1 MQISDISTQLKLE
14 LGPGADRRLLL
25 ASLRTG
31 QILQAIAMSANDNG
45 RVRLRIGTSDVLAQT
60 RLRTTVGQKLSLIVV
75 KGGSLPELSLLQET
89 SRADLQALALK
100 SALPR
105 QLPLDRVLDNLA
117 RVSNQPVV
125 TQSPQ
130 LQEAIRRMFA
140 GLPAPNELKSGQHLS
155 RVFGEIGLLM
165 ESQLLRGNIT
175 SGDLKANLLRLLTQ
189 LHTLLNLPAGKAPAR
204 HKGLPGSPLPRSRPE
219 LHPSS
224 PDQLQR
230 SLLREL
236 AVQTEGALA
245 RIQLNQL
252 TSLPAGEREAQL
264 WQFDLPLRQ
273 DDRTDVFRIRIT
285 KEEPSDTASDAP
297 GWTLNIR
304 FDLSPLGTIEVRLAL
319 AGATVSTH
327 FWAEREDT
335 RARIEQQLP
344 QLERAFA
351 DAGLSAVRFTVHQ
364 GVPPEPPPATQ
375 GSPILDVKA

>member
-75 KGGSLPELSLLQET
+75 KAGTLPELSLLQET

-105 QLPLDRVLDNLA
+105 QLPLDRILDNLNRA
-117 RVSNQPVV
+117 SNQPVV
-125 TQSPQ
+125 AQSAQ
-130 LQEAIRRMFA
+130 LQDAIRRLFA
-140 GLPAPNELKSGQHLS
+140 GLPAPNEVKSGQHLS
-155 RVFGEIGLLM
+155 RIFRETGLLM
-165 ESQLLRGNIT
+165 ESHLLRGNIT

-189 LHTLLNLPAGKAPAR
+189 LHTILNLPAGQTPAR
-204 HKGLPGSPLPRSRPE
+204 DTGLPGSPLPRSLPE
-219 LHPSS
+219 VHQSS

-273 DDRTDVFRIRIT
+273 DDRMDVFRIRIT
-285 KEEPSDTASDAP
+285 KEEPCDTASDTP
-297 GWTLNIR
+297 GWSLSIR
-304 FDLSPLGTIEVRLAL
+304 FDLRPLGTIEVRLAL
-319 AGATVSTH
+319 AGTAVSTH
-327 FWAEREDT
+327 FWAERDDT

-351 DAGLSAVRFTVHQ
+351 RSGLSAARFTVHQ
-364 GVPPEPPPATQ
+364 GMPPEPPPVTR

>member
-14 LGPGADRRLLL
+14 LGPGADRRRLL

-60 RLRTTVGQKLSLIVV
+60 RLRTTLGQKLSLIVV
-75 KGGSLPELSLLQET
+75 KAGALPELRLLQET

-105 QLPLDRVLDNLA
+105 QLPLDRILDNLT

-125 TQSPQ
+125 AQSPQ
-130 LQEAIRRMFA
+130 LQEAVRRLFA
-140 GLPAPNELKSGQHLS
+140 ELPAPDKLKSGQPLS
-155 RVFGEIGLLM
+155 RIFRETGLLM
-165 ESQLLRGNIT
+165 ESHLLRGNIT
-175 SGDLKANLLRLLTQ
+175 SGDLKANLLRVLSQ
-189 LHTLLNLPAGKAPAR
+189 LHTILNLPAGKAPAR
-204 HKGLPGSPLPRSRPE
+204 HTGFPGTPLPRTPPE
-219 LHPSS
+219 LHQSS
-224 PDQLQR
+224 SDQLQR

-252 TSLPAGEREAQL
+252 TSLPSGEREAQI

-273 DDRTDVFRIRIT
+273 DDRTEVFQIRIT
-285 KEEPSDTASDAP
+285 KEKPSDTASDTP
-297 GWTLNIR
+297 GWTLSIR
-304 FDLSPLGTIEVRLAL
+304 FNLSPLGTIEVRLAF

-335 RARIEQQLP
+335 RVRIERQLP
-344 QLERAFA
+344 QLQRAFA
-351 DAGLSAVRFTVHQ
+351 RSGLSAARFTVHQ
-364 GVPPEPPPATQ
+364 GMPPEPPPVTP